1 MDKWIVDGIVRP
13 FTVFRPPTEEERKN
27 PLFYRIHNYVKHFTD
42 DYWTLR
48 KLFHKK
54 LREGTLELTQKEP
67 EVQRNLLPNHKEKG
81 VVAIVIHGTPAEVKE
96 SEGSFH
102 PCTVRTL

>member
-1 MDKWIVDGIVRP
+1 M
-13 FTVFRPPTEEERKN
+13 FRPPTEEERKN
-27 PLFYRIHNYVKHFTD
+27 PLFYRIHNYVKHFTND
-42 DYWTLR
+42 CWTLR

-81 VVAIVIHGTPAEVKE
+81 VVAIVIHGNPAKVEE